1 MGFFQAYKMAIK
13 SIMTNKGRSFLTM
26 LGVIIG
32 VASVISAVAFAQGS
46 TKSITDSIQ
55 KLGTNLIQI
64 TLTGRNSNR
73 DISYEDLK
81 NFAEENA
88 EVIAAVAPQSSTNAR
103 VKYGSANMDTTIIA
117 TSPEYERIRNVH
129 VTQGRFILDFDLEYR
144 QNVALV
150 GTAVVNELFDKVNP
164 IGEKIKINGQIFKIV
179 GILEERANGATR
191 SDDDQIIIPVTSS
204 RMVMRTSSI
213 RNFAVEAASA
223 DKVKSA
229 MEKLEAFLMD
239 IYKNANAF
247 RVFDQ
252 SQMLE
257 TLDNV
262 TGSMMIVLGGI
273 AAISLIVGGI
283 GIMNIMLVSV
293 TERTK
298 EIGIRKAIGAKR
310 KHILTQFIIEA
321 TVVTGMG
328 GIIGILLGFS
338 IIKFVIGGL
347 GLVPPVYSIPWAMIA
362 FGISLLVGII
372 FGLFPAYKAASLKPI
387 EALRTE

>member
-1 MGFFQAYKMAIK
+1 MSFFQAYKMAIK
-13 SIMTNKGRSFLTM
+13 SIMANKGRSFLTM

-46 TKSITDSIQ
+46 TKNITDSIQ

-64 TLTGRNSNR
+64 TITGRNSNR
-73 DISYEDLK
+73 DMSYEDLK
-81 NFAEENA
+81 KFAEENSDLISA
-88 EVIAAVAPQSSTNAR
+88 IAPQSSTNAR
-103 VKYGSANMDTTIIA
+103 VKYGSKNMNTTIIA
-117 TSPEYERIRNVH
+117 TSPEYETIRNVH
-129 VTQGRFILDFDLEYR
+129 VIQGRFILDFDLEYR

-150 GTAVVNELFDKVNP
+150 GTAVVNELFKNDVP
-164 IGEKIKINGQIFKIV
+164 IGKKIKINGQIYKIV

-191 SDDDQIIIPVTSS
+191 SDDDQIIIPISSS
-204 RMVMRTSSI
+204 RMVMGTSAI

-223 DKVKSA
+223 EKVEPAMKS
-229 MEKLEAFLMD
+229 LENFLLN
-239 IYKNANAF
+239 IYKNENAF

-257 TLDNV
+257 TLNNV
-262 TGSMMIVLGGI
+262 TGTMMIVLGGI

-310 KHILTQFIIEA
+310 KNILTQFLIEA

-347 GLVPPVYSIPWAMIA
+347 NLVPEVYSIPWALIA

-387 EALRTE
+387 DALRTE

>member
-1 MGFFQAYKMAIK
+1 MSFFQAYKMAIK
-13 SIMTNKGRSFLTM
+13 SIMANKGRSFLTM

-46 TKSITDSIQ
+46 TKNITDSIQ

-64 TLTGRNSNR
+64 TITGRNSNR
-73 DISYEDLK
+73 DMSYEDLK
-81 NFAEENA
+81 KFAEENSDLISA
-88 EVIAAVAPQSSTNAR
+88 IAPQSSTNAR
-103 VKYGSANMDTTIIA
+103 VKYGSKNMNTTIIA
-117 TSPEYERIRNVH
+117 TSPEYETIRNVH
-129 VTQGRFILDFDLEYR
+129 VIQGRFILDFDLEYR

-150 GTAVVNELFDKVNP
+150 GTAVVNELFKNDVP
-164 IGEKIKINGQIFKIV
+164 IGKKIKINGQIYKIV

-191 SDDDQIIIPVTSS
+191 SDDDQIIIPITSS
-204 RMVMRTSSI
+204 RMVMGTSAV
-213 RNFAVEAASA
+213 RNFAVEATSA
-223 DKVKSA
+223 EKVETA
-229 MEKLEAFLMD
+229 MESLENFLLD
-239 IYKNANAF
+239 IYKNENAF

-257 TLDNV
+257 TLNNV
-262 TGSMMIVLGGI
+262 TGTMMIVLGGI

-310 KHILTQFIIEA
+310 KNILTQFLIEA

-347 GLVPPVYSIPWAMIA
+347 NLVPEVYSIPWALIA

-387 EALRTE
+387 DALRTE

>member
-1 MGFFQAYKMAIK
+1 MAIK
-13 SIMTNKGRSFLTM
+13 SIMANKGRSFLTM

-46 TKSITDSIQ
+46 TKNITDSIQ

-64 TLTGRNSNR
+64 TITGRNSNR
-73 DISYEDLK
+73 DMSYEDLK
-81 NFAEENA
+81 KFAEENSDLISA
-88 EVIAAVAPQSSTNAR
+88 IAPQSSTNAR
-103 VKYGSANMDTTIIA
+103 VKYGSKNMNTTIIA
-117 TSPEYERIRNVH
+117 TSPEYENIRNVH

-144 QNVALV
+144 QNVALI
-150 GTAVVNELFDKVNP
+150 GTAVANELFENDDP
-164 IGEKIKINGQIFKIV
+164 IGKKIKINGQIFKVV

-191 SDDDQIIIPVTSS
+191 SDDDQIIIPITSS
-204 RMVMRTSSI
+204 RMVMGTSAV
-213 RNFAVEAASA
+213 RNFAVEATSA
-223 DKVKSA
+223 EKVETA
-229 MEKLEAFLMD
+229 MESLENFLLD
-239 IYKNANAF
+239 IYKNENAF

-257 TLDNV
+257 TLNNV
-262 TGSMMIVLGGI
+262 TGTMMIVLGGI

-310 KHILTQFIIEA
+310 KNILTQFLIEA

-347 GLVPPVYSIPWAMIA
+347 NLVPEVYSIPWALIA

-387 EALRTE
+387 DALRTE

>member
-1 MGFFQAYKMAIK
+1 MSFFQAYKMAIK
-13 SIMTNKGRSFLTM
+13 SIMANKGRSFLTM

-46 TKSITDSIQ
+46 TKNITDSIQ

-64 TLTGRNSNR
+64 TITGRNSNR
-73 DISYEDLK
+73 DMSYEDLK
-81 NFAEENA
+81 KFAEENSELISA
-88 EVIAAVAPQSSTNAR
+88 IAPQSSTNAR
-103 VKYGSANMDTTIIA
+103 VKYGSKNMNTTIIA
-117 TSPEYERIRNVH
+117 TSPEYENIRNVH

-144 QNVALV
+144 QNVALI
-150 GTAVVNELFDKVNP
+150 GTAVANELFENDDP
-164 IGEKIKINGQIFKIV
+164 IGKKIKINGQIFKVV

-191 SDDDQIIIPVTSS
+191 SDDDQIIIPITSS
-204 RMVMRTSSI
+204 RMVMGTSAV
-213 RNFAVEAASA
+213 RNFAVEATSA
-223 DKVKSA
+223 EKVETA
-229 MEKLEAFLMD
+229 MESLENFLLD
-239 IYKNANAF
+239 IYKNENAF

-257 TLDNV
+257 TLNNV
-262 TGSMMIVLGGI
+262 TGTMMIVLGGI

-310 KHILTQFIIEA
+310 KNILTQFLIEA

-347 GLVPPVYSIPWAMIA
+347 NLVPEVYSIPWALIA

-387 EALRTE
+387 DALRTE

>member
-1 MGFFQAYKMAIK
+1 MAIK
-13 SIMTNKGRSFLTM
+13 SIMANKGRSFLTM

-46 TKSITDSIQ
+46 TKNITDSIQ

-64 TLTGRNSNR
+64 TITGRNSNR
-73 DISYEDLK
+73 DMSYEDLK
-81 NFAEENA
+81 NFAAENSELISA
-88 EVIAAVAPQSSTNAR
+88 IAPQSSTNAR
-103 VKYGSANMDTTIIA
+103 VKYGSKNMNTTIIA
-117 TSPEYERIRNVH
+117 TSPEYENIRNVH

-144 QNVALV
+144 QNVALI
-150 GTAVVNELFDKVNP
+150 GTAVANELFENDDP
-164 IGEKIKINGQIFKIV
+164 IGKKIKINGQIFKVV

-191 SDDDQIIIPVTSS
+191 SDDDQIIIPITSS
-204 RMVMRTSSI
+204 RMVMGTSAV
-213 RNFAVEAASA
+213 RNFAVEATSA
-223 DKVKSA
+223 EKVETA
-229 MEKLEAFLMD
+229 MESLENFLLD
-239 IYKNANAF
+239 IYKNENAF

-257 TLDNV
+257 TLNNV
-262 TGSMMIVLGGI
+262 TGTMMIVLGGI

-310 KHILTQFIIEA
+310 KNILTQFLIEA

-347 GLVPPVYSIPWAMIA
+347 NLVPEVYSIPWALIA

-387 EALRTE
+387 DALRTE

>member
-13 SIMTNKGRSFLTM
+13 SIKANKGRSFLTM

-46 TKSITDSIQ
+46 TKNITDSIQ

-64 TLTGRNSNR
+64 TITGRNSNR
-73 DISYEDLK
+73 DMSYEDLEE
-81 NFAEENA
+81 FAAENS
-88 EVIAAVAPQSSTNAR
+88 EIIAAIAPQSSTSAR
-103 VKYGSANMDTTIIA
+103 VKYGSANMDTTIIV
-117 TSPEYERIRNVH
+117 TSPEYEKIKNVH
-129 VTQGRFILDFDLEYR
+129 VTQGRFLLDFDLEYR
-144 QNVALV
+144 QNVALI
-150 GTAVVNELFDKVNP
+150 GTAVVNELFDDVNP

-179 GILEERANGATR
+179 GILEERADGATR

-213 RNFAVEAASA
+213 RNFAVEATSA
-223 DKVKSA
+223 EKVDPAMKS
-229 MEKLEAFLMD
+229 LEAFLLD
-239 IYKNANAF
+239 IYKNENAF

-310 KHILTQFIIEA
+310 KNILTQFIIEA

-328 GIIGILLGFS
+328 GIIGVLLGFS

-347 GLVPPVYSIPWAMIA
+347 DLVPPVYSIPWALIA
-362 FGISLLVGII
+362 FGISLLVGVI

>member
-1 MGFFQAYKMAIK
+1 MAIK
-13 SIMTNKGRSFLTM
+13 SIMANKGRSFLTM

-46 TKSITDSIQ
+46 TKNITDSIQ

-64 TLTGRNSNR
+64 TITGRNSNR
-73 DISYEDLK
+73 DMSYEDLK
-81 NFAEENA
+81 NFAAENSELISA
-88 EVIAAVAPQSSTNAR
+88 IAPQSSTNAR
-103 VKYGSANMDTTIIA
+103 VKYGSKNMNTTIIA
-117 TSPEYERIRNVH
+117 TSSEYENIRNVH

-144 QNVALV
+144 QNVALI
-150 GTAVVNELFDKVNP
+150 GTAVANELFENDDP
-164 IGEKIKINGQIFKIV
+164 IGKKIKINGQIFKVV

-191 SDDDQIIIPVTSS
+191 SDDDQIIIPITSS
-204 RMVMRTSSI
+204 RMVMGTSAV
-213 RNFAVEAASA
+213 RNFAVEATSA
-223 DKVKSA
+223 EKVETA
-229 MEKLEAFLMD
+229 MESLENFLLD
-239 IYKNANAF
+239 IYKNENAF

-257 TLDNV
+257 TLNNV
-262 TGSMMIVLGGI
+262 TGTMMIVLGGI

-310 KHILTQFIIEA
+310 KNILTQFLIEA

-347 GLVPPVYSIPWAMIA
+347 NLVPEVYSIPWALIA

-387 EALRTE
+387 DALRTE

>member
-13 SIMTNKGRSFLTM
+13 SIKANKGRSFLTM

-46 TKSITDSIQ
+46 TKNITDSIQ

-64 TLTGRNSNR
+64 TITGRNSNR
-73 DISYEDLK
+73 DMSYEDLEE
-81 NFAEENA
+81 FAAENS
-88 EVIAAVAPQSSTNAR
+88 EIIAAIAPQSSTSAR
-103 VKYGSANMDTTIIA
+103 VKYGSANMDTTIIV
-117 TSPEYERIRNVH
+117 TSPEYEKIKNVH
-129 VTQGRFILDFDLEYR
+129 VTQGRFLLDFDLEYR
-144 QNVALV
+144 QNVALI
-150 GTAVVNELFDKVNP
+150 GTAVVNELFDDVNP

-191 SDDDQIIIPVTSS
+191 SDDDQIIIPITSS
-204 RMVMRTSSI
+204 RMVMGTSSI
-213 RNFAVEAASA
+213 RNFAVEATSA
-223 DKVKSA
+223 EKVDPAMKS
-229 MEKLEAFLMD
+229 LEAFLLD
-239 IYKNANAF
+239 IYKNENAF

-310 KHILTQFIIEA
+310 KNILTQFIIEA

-328 GIIGILLGFS
+328 GIIGVLLGFS

-347 GLVPPVYSIPWAMIA
+347 DLVPPVYSIPWALIA
-362 FGISLLVGII
+362 FGISLLVGVI

>member
-13 SIMTNKGRSFLTM
+13 SIKANKGRSFLTM

-73 DISYEDLK
+73 DMSYEDLK
-81 NFAEENA
+81 KFAAENT
-88 EVIAAVAPQSSTNAR
+88 EVISAVAPQSSTNAR
-103 VKYGSANMDTTIIA
+103 VKYGSTNMNTTIIA

-144 QNVALV
+144 QNVALI
-150 GTAVVNELFDKVNP
+150 GTAVVNELFENVNP

-179 GILEERANGATR
+179 GILEERANGAAY
-191 SDDDQIIIPVTSS
+191 SDDDQIIIPISSS
-204 RMVMRTSSI
+204 RMVMGTSSI

-223 DKVKSA
+223 EKVDAA
-229 MEKLEAFLMD
+229 MDKLETFLLD
-239 IYKNANAF
+239 IYKNENAF

-310 KHILTQFIIEA
+310 KNILTQFIIEA
-321 TVVTGMG
+321 AVVTGMG
-328 GIIGILLGFS
+328 GLIGVLLGFS

-347 GLVPPVYSIPWAMIA
+347 GLVPAVYSIPWALIA

>member
-103 VKYGSANMDTTIIA
+103 VKYGSSNMDTTIIA
-117 TSPEYERIRNVH
+117 TSPEYEKIRNVH

-347 GLVPPVYSIPWAMIA
+347 GLVPPVYSIPWALIA

>member
-81 NFAEENA
+81 NFAAENA

-103 VKYGSANMDTTIIA
+103 VKYGSSNMDTTIIA

-129 VTQGRFILDFDLEYR
+129 VTQGRFLLDFDLEYR

-252 SQMLE
+252 SQILE

-347 GLVPPVYSIPWAMIA
+347 GLVPPVYSIPWALIA

>member
-1 MGFFQAYKMAIK
+1 MSFFQAYKMAIK
-13 SIMTNKGRSFLTM
+13 SIMANKGRSFLTM

-46 TKSITDSIQ
+46 TKNITDSIQ

-64 TLTGRNSNR
+64 TITGRNSNR
-73 DISYEDLK
+73 DMSYEDLK
-81 NFAEENA
+81 KFAEENSDLISA
-88 EVIAAVAPQSSTNAR
+88 IAPQSSTNAR
-103 VKYGSANMDTTIIA
+103 VKYGSKNMNTTIIA
-117 TSPEYERIRNVH
+117 TSPEYENIRNVH

-150 GTAVVNELFDKVNP
+150 GTAVVNELFKNDVP
-164 IGEKIKINGQIFKIV
+164 IGKKIKINGQIYKIV

-191 SDDDQIIIPVTSS
+191 SDDDQIIIPITSS
-204 RMVMRTSSI
+204 RMVMGTSAV
-213 RNFAVEAASA
+213 RNFAVEATSA
-223 DKVKSA
+223 EKVETA
-229 MEKLEAFLMD
+229 MESLENFLLD
-239 IYKNANAF
+239 IYKNENAF

-257 TLDNV
+257 TLNNV
-262 TGSMMIVLGGI
+262 TGTMMIVLGGI

-310 KHILTQFIIEA
+310 KNILTQFLIEA

-347 GLVPPVYSIPWAMIA
+347 NLVPEVYSIPWALIA

-387 EALRTE
+387 DALRTE

>member
-1 MGFFQAYKMAIK
+1 MSFFQAYKMAIK
-13 SIMTNKGRSFLTM
+13 SIMANKGRSFLTM

-46 TKSITDSIQ
+46 TKNITDSIQ

-64 TLTGRNSNR
+64 TITGRNSNR
-73 DISYEDLK
+73 DMSYEDLK
-81 NFAEENA
+81 NFAAENSELISA
-88 EVIAAVAPQSSTNAR
+88 IAPQSSTNAR
-103 VKYGSANMDTTIIA
+103 VKYGSKNINTTIIA
-117 TSPEYERIRNVH
+117 TSPEYENIRNVH

-144 QNVALV
+144 QNVALI
-150 GTAVVNELFDKVNP
+150 GTAVANELFENDDP
-164 IGEKIKINGQIFKIV
+164 IGKKIKINGQIFKVV

-191 SDDDQIIIPVTSS
+191 SDDDQIIIPITSS
-204 RMVMRTSSI
+204 RMVMGTSAV

-223 DKVKSA
+223 EKVETA
-229 MEKLEAFLMD
+229 MESLENFLLD
-239 IYKNANAF
+239 IYKNENAF

-257 TLDNV
+257 TLNNV
-262 TGSMMIVLGGI
+262 TGTMMIVLGGI

-310 KHILTQFIIEA
+310 KNILTQFLIEA

-347 GLVPPVYSIPWAMIA
+347 NLVPEVYSIPWALIA

-387 EALRTE
+387 DALRTE

>member
-1 MGFFQAYKMAIK
+1 MSFFQAYKMAIK
-13 SIMTNKGRSFLTM
+13 SIMANKGRSFLTM

-46 TKSITDSIQ
+46 TKNITDSIQ

-64 TLTGRNSNR
+64 TITGRNSNR
-73 DISYEDLK
+73 DMSYEDLK
-81 NFAEENA
+81 NFAAENSELISA
-88 EVIAAVAPQSSTNAR
+88 IAPQSSTNAR
-103 VKYGSANMDTTIIA
+103 VKYGSKNMNTTIIA
-117 TSPEYERIRNVH
+117 TSPEYENIRNVH
-129 VTQGRFILDFDLEYR
+129 VTHGRFILDFDLEYR
-144 QNVALV
+144 QNVALI
-150 GTAVVNELFDKVNP
+150 GTAIVNELFENDDP
-164 IGEKIKINGQIFKIV
+164 IGKKIKINGQIFKIV

-191 SDDDQIIIPVTSS
+191 SDDDQIIIPITSS
-204 RMVMRTSSI
+204 RMIMGTSTI
-213 RNFAVEAASA
+213 RNFAVEAVSA
-223 DKVKSA
+223 DKVKTA
-229 MEKLEAFLMD
+229 MESLENFLLG
-239 IYKNANAF
+239 IYKSENAF

-257 TLDNV
+257 TLNNV
-262 TGSMMIVLGGI
+262 TGTMMIVLGGI

-310 KHILTQFIIEA
+310 KNILTQFLIEA

-328 GIIGILLGFS
+328 GIIGVLLGFS
-338 IIKFVIGGL
+338 IIRFVIGGL
-347 GLVPPVYSIPWAMIA
+347 NLVPEVYSIPWALIA
-362 FGISLLVGII
+362 FGISLMVGII

-387 EALRTE
+387 DALRTE